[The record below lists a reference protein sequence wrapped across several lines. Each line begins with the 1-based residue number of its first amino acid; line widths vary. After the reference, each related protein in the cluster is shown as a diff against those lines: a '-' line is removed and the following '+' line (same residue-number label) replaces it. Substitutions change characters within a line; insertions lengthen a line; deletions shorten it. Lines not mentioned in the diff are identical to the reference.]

1 MKPLRILLG
10 FSRRVQQTQGVALAV
25 LLGLLAGF
33 VGGWNLSLVA
43 LLLLA
48 VVFNVR
54 ARTFFVMWAFGYAL
68 SWVLVPISFGLG
80 RWLLDS
86 TQLGEWLAANFDEQL
101 IAWLGWDRYTLVG
114 GILLGLFFAAP
125 TVLGMRAWRR
135 RNVRAAQ
142 GAVEQNAPAAAETA
156 GVSPLAA
163 AAAFNNSSRGAG
175 GKLAAACNRFL
186 GTDVEVLA
194 ADSAT
199 ANAGLVRPWALW
211 GLVAGLTMAGLC
223 AWWVAPR
230 IVAAHLIEVLTWANG
245 AEVAATRIS
254 VTPWTG
260 NVEIH
265 GLTAANPANPDQD
278 RLRIGH
284 LRGHVDMAAL
294 ARGRLAIENMQMTG
308 VTTGASREQ
317 TASVVRTSGP
327 ASESPNAAEAATE
340 GALTAQG
347 QELTLGDCI
356 DCWGLAQD
364 NAQRLE
370 DLIHG
375 LAGVNSLDTVA
386 RRQPLSLS
394 EQRAARS
401 PLGKH
406 NPRVRV
412 RELLVEGFPQDWR
425 LGSDT
430 QLRITDL
437 ASGGDADARPTRVVV
452 RIPQHAID
460 LRVTLASHE
469 AVAAGHLLEFHVFDL
484 PAVSLLAPPSGR
496 QRLVCE
502 SGMIT
507 VAGRGQITR
516 RGLALAGTLRADRL
530 SAQIIGGEPLGGL
543 DPEVWNQAL
552 GAIGRLQT
560 TFVVRGTLAQP
571 ALHLE
576 PAQVAQHVEAELRS
590 VGQHRLAAHL
600 EHCLTGRTP
609 LGEGLANQSGE
620 LSGNEWLGDQADST
634 GSANEGD
641 SPAMANAA
649 AAIESAPADNQ
660 QATLGEAPVWG
671 APCGGPADAPLAGTA
686 AAVAN
691 APVVQLPPEVAEAVT
706 SDQPPV
712 VEYMADAPAYQH
724 GTVGPDGRD
733 GRVADA
739 APVVVPQAPNASVRF
754 SPPPQQGP
762 GAIDLVTGQ
771 DPADRPAPVAYRQVA
786 EPRDAAGDWPADRA
800 AQSTSRPNGAG
811 STPSMQPL
819 PEIPHSS
826 IAAANAA
833 NAATDVAGS
842 ARADG
847 DPFANADRPGAVAPG
862 ALPKEDKPAGWSQK
876 LSKWSRTTLAQT
888 RELVWPFGKEKPP
901 EEPTL
906 NGDEWPSESSWRE
919 GSKLERNTASARSR
933 SDRAE
938 RTALVDRSASSKS
951 RSSAS
956 REDNSRGKRR
966 LR

>member
-1 MKPLRILLG
+1 MKPLRFLLG

-25 LLGLLAGF
+25 MLGLLAGF
-33 VGGWNLSLVA
+33 VGGWNLSLLA

-54 ARTFFVMWAFGYAL
+54 ARTFFVMWASGYAL

-86 TQLGEWLAANFDEQL
+86 TQLGQWLAANFDEQL

-114 GILLGLFFAAP
+114 GSLLAVVLAVP
-125 TVLGMRAWRR
+125 TLLAIRAWRR
-135 RNVRAAQ
+135 SNVRVAQ
-142 GAVEQNAPAAAETA
+142 GANQQSAKLATDGSTGSPVIAAA
-156 GVSPLAA
+156 VV
-163 AAAFNNSSRGAG
+163 NNSSPSAGA
-175 GKLAAACNRFL
+175 KLAAACSRFL
-186 GTDVEVLA
+186 GTDVDVLA
-194 ADSAT
+194 GDTAT
-199 ANAGLVRPWALW
+199 ANTGLIRPWALW
-211 GLVAGLTMAGLC
+211 GLVAGLMMAGLC
-223 AWWVAPR
+223 AWLLAPR
-230 IVAAHLIEVLTWANG
+230 IVANHLMEVLTWANG

-265 GLTAANPANPDQD
+265 GLTAADPTLLDQD

-284 LRGHVDMAAL
+284 LRGRVDMAAL
-294 ARGRLAIENMQMTG
+294 ARGRLAVENMQMTG
-308 VTTGASREQ
+308 ITTGANRER

-327 ASESPNAAEAATE
+327 ENELPAATE
-340 GALTAQG
+340 AAAEEASTALG

-356 DCWGLAQD
+356 DSWGLAQD
-364 NAQRLE
+364 NAQRLD

-375 LAGVNSLDTVA
+375 LAEINALDTVA
-386 RRQPLSLS
+386 RRQPLSLA

-401 PLGKH
+401 PLGK
-406 NPRVRV
+406 NDPRVNV
-412 RELLVEGFPQDWR
+412 HEMLVEGFPQDWR

-437 ASGGDADARPTRVVV
+437 ASGGDAVTRPTRVVV

-469 AVAAGHLLEFHVFDL
+469 AVAAGHLLEFHIFDL

-543 DPEVWNQAL
+543 EPEVWNQAL
-552 GAIGRLQT
+552 AAIGRLQT
-560 TFVVRGTLAQP
+560 TFVVRGTLTQP

-576 PAQVAQHVEAELRS
+576 PTEVAQHVEAELRS
-590 VGQHRLAAHL
+590 VGQHRLAAHITQ
-600 EHCLTGRTP
+600 CLTGRAP
-609 LGEGLANQSGE
+609 QGEGLANQAGE
-620 LSGNEWLGDQADST
+620 LVGNEWLGEQTVAGPATTADPT
-634 GSANEGD
+634 
-641 SPAMANAA
+641 AMANAG
-649 AAIESAPADNQ
+649 AAIEGAPVDNQ
-660 QATLGEAPVWG
+660 QATLEEAPVWG
-671 APCGGPADAPLAGTA
+671 APCAEPADALRAPTTTSEVAGG
-686 AAVAN
+686 
-691 APVVQLPPEVAEAVT
+691 VVVPLPPEIAEAVL

-712 VEYMADAPAYQH
+712 VEYTAQAPANAQSR
-724 GTVGPDGRD
+724 VGPD

-739 APVVVPQAPNASVRF
+739 SPVAMPEAPNVSVRF

-771 DPADRPAPVAYRQVA
+771 DPADRPAPVAYRQVT
-786 EPRDAAGDWPADRA
+786 EPREPASEWPADRV
-800 AQSTSRPNGAG
+800 AQSTGRTYGGNSNPA
-811 STPSMQPL
+811 MQPL
-819 PEIPHSS
+819 PEVPHSS
-826 IAAANAA
+826 IPAEGAAPRMA
-833 NAATDVAGS
+833 AGS
-842 ARADG
+842 RADG
-847 DPFANADRPGAVAPG
+847 DPFANADRPGAIAPG
-862 ALPKEDKPAGWSQK
+862 ALPKEEKPAGWSKK
-876 LSKWSRTTLAQT
+876 LSNWSRNTLAQT
-888 RELVWPFGKEKPP
+888 RELVWPFGKEKLPA
-901 EEPTL
+901 EPTL

-919 GSKLERNTASARSR
+919 GSKIERNTASMQ
-933 SDRAE
+933 RAE
-938 RTALVDRSASSKS
+938 RAEGTVSADRSAADKS
-951 RSSAS
+951 RASAS
-956 REDNSRGKRR
+956 RENDSRGKRK

>member
-54 ARTFFVMWAFGYAL
+54 ARTFFVMWAMGYGL

-114 GILLGLFFAAP
+114 GVLLAMFLAAP
-125 TVLGMRAWRR
+125 TVLGLRAWRR
-135 RNVRAAQ
+135 RNVRVAQ
-142 GAVEQNAPAAAETA
+142 GATSKPAIAAEGTS
-156 GVSPLAA
+156 GSPLAA
-163 AAAFNNSSRGAG
+163 AAGINDTSRSAG
-175 GKLAAACNRFL
+175 GKLAAACSRFL
-186 GTDVEVLA
+186 GSDVEVLA
-194 ADSAT
+194 AESAT
-199 ANAGLVRPWALW
+199 ASVGLIRPWALW

-223 AWWVAPR
+223 AWWLAPR
-230 IVAAHLIEVLTWANG
+230 IVAAHMMEVLTWANG

-265 GLTAANPANPDQD
+265 GLSAANPTMPDED

-294 ARGRLAIENMQMTG
+294 ARGRLAVENMTITG
-308 VTTGASREQ
+308 VTTDARREQ

-327 ASESPNAAEAATE
+327 VGDLSDTSEVAAEHTLAAE
-340 GALTAQG
+340 G

-364 NAQRLE
+364 NAQRFE

-375 LAGVNSLDTVA
+375 LASVNALDTVA
-386 RRQPLSLS
+386 RRQPLSLA

-401 PLGKH
+401 PLGKQD
-406 NPRVRV
+406 PRVRV
-412 RELLVEGFPQDWR
+412 HELLVEGFPHDWR

-437 ASGGDADARPTRVVV
+437 ASGGDTDARPTRVVV
-452 RIPQHAID
+452 RVPQHAID

-469 AVAAGHLLEFHVFDL
+469 AVAAGHLLEFHIFDL

-507 VAGRGQITR
+507 AAGRGQITR
-516 RGLALAGTLRADRL
+516 RGLALAGTLRVDRL

-543 DPEVWNQAL
+543 EPEVWNQAL
-552 GAIGRLQT
+552 GSIGRLQT

-571 ALHLE
+571 ILHLE
-576 PAQVAQHVEAELRS
+576 PTEVAQHVEAELRS

-600 EHCLTGRTP
+600 QQCLTGRAP
-609 LGEGLANQSGE
+609 LGEGLANQSAE
-620 LSGNEWLGDQADST
+620 LPGNEWLGEQADSN
-634 GSANEGD
+634 GAVSEGD
-641 SPAMANAA
+641 APAMANAG
-649 AAIESAPADNQ
+649 AAIETAPAAQ
-660 QATLGEAPVWG
+660 QAALAEAPVWG
-671 APCGGPADAPLAGTA
+671 APCGDPTAAGTSSD
-686 AAVAN
+686 VAN
-691 APVVQLPPEVAEAVT
+691 APGVQLPPEIAEAVL

-712 VEYMADAPAYQH
+712 VEYAANAPAYQP
-724 GTVGPDGRD
+724 GTVGPD

-739 APVVVPQAPNASVRF
+739 APVVVPQAPNVSVRF

-762 GAIDLVTGQ
+762 GAIDLVTGH
-771 DPADRPAPVAYRQVA
+771 DPADRPAPLAYRQVT
-786 EPRDAAGDWPADRA
+786 EPRDAAGDWPADRVA
-800 AQSTSRPNGAG
+800 MSTSRPHG
-811 STPSMQPL
+811 SGSSPSMQPL
-819 PEIPHSS
+819 PEVSHSS
-826 IAAANAA
+826 IGAANSA
-833 NAATDVAGS
+833 NAGAELARG

-847 DPFANADRPGAVAPG
+847 DPFASGDRPGAMAPG
-862 ALPKEDKPAGWSQK
+862 SLPIEEKPVGWSKK
-876 LSKWSRTTLAQT
+876 LSNWSKTTLAQT

-901 EEPTL
+901 EEPSL

-919 GSKLERNTASARSR
+919 GSRIERSTASSQSR
-933 SDRAE
+933 SGQTE
-938 RTALVDRSASSKS
+938 RTAAVDRSTTNRS

-956 REDNSRGKRR
+956 REEDSRGKRK

>member
-54 ARTFFVMWAFGYAL
+54 ARTFFVMWALGYAL

-114 GILLGLFFAAP
+114 GILLALLLAAP

-142 GAVEQNAPAAAETA
+142 GAVEQIAPIAAEATTGSPVAAA
-156 GVSPLAA
+156 V
-163 AAAFNNSSRGAG
+163 NKSSRGSG
-175 GKLAAACNRFL
+175 GKLAAACSRFL
-186 GTDVEVLA
+186 GTDVEELA
-194 ADSAT
+194 AESAT
-199 ANAGLVRPWALW
+199 ANAGLIRPWALW

-223 AWWVAPR
+223 AWWLAPR
-230 IVAAHLIEVLTWANG
+230 IVASHLIEVLTWANG

-265 GLTAANPANPDQD
+265 GLTAANPTIPDQD

-327 ASESPNAAEAATE
+327 ASELLDATETTTE
-340 GALTAQG
+340 GALTAPG

-386 RRQPLSLS
+386 RRQPLSLA

-406 NPRVRV
+406 DPRVRV
-412 RELLVEGFPQDWR
+412 HELLIEGFPQDWR

-469 AVAAGHLLEFHVFDL
+469 AVAAGHLLEFHIFDL

-543 DPEVWNQAL
+543 EPEVWNQAL

-576 PAQVAQHVEAELRS
+576 PTQVAQHVEAELRS
-590 VGQHRLAAHL
+590 VGQHRLAAQIAQ
-600 EHCLTGRTP
+600 CLTGRAP
-609 LGEGLANQSGE
+609 LGEGLANQAGE
-620 LSGNEWLGDQADST
+620 LGSNEWLGEQTDST
-634 GSANEGD
+634 GAASEGD
-641 SPAMANAA
+641 SPAMANAG
-649 AAIESAPADNQ
+649 AAIEAAPADGQ

-671 APCGGPADAPLAGTA
+671 APCADPADASLAGTSS
-686 AAVAN
+686 AVAN
-691 APVVQLPPEVAEAVT
+691 APVVELPPEVAEAVN

-712 VEYMADAPAYQH
+712 VEYTADAPAYQH
-724 GTVGPDGRD
+724 GTVGPDGR
-733 GRVADA
+733 VADA
-739 APVVVPQAPNASVRF
+739 APVVVPQGPNVSVRF

-771 DPADRPAPVAYRQVA
+771 DPADRPAPVAYRQVT
-786 EPRDAAGDWPADRA
+786 EPRDPAGDWPADRVA
-800 AQSTSRPNGAG
+800 TSTNRPHGPG
-811 STPSMQPL
+811 SAPSMQPL
-819 PEIPHSS
+819 PEVSHSS
-826 IAAANAA
+826 IAAASAA
-833 NAATDVAGS
+833 NAGADVARG

-847 DPFANADRPGAVAPG
+847 DPFANVDRPGAAAPG
-862 ALPKEDKPAGWSQK
+862 ALPKEEKPAGWSQK
-876 LSKWSRTTLAQT
+876 LSRWSRTTLAQT

-919 GSKLERNTASARSR
+919 GSKLERNTASTQPRSER
-933 SDRAE
+933 SE
-938 RTALVDRSASSKS
+938 RTASADRSTSSKS

-956 REDNSRGKRR
+956 REEDSRGKRK

>member
-54 ARTFFVMWAFGYAL
+54 ARTFFVMWAMGYAL

-101 IAWLGWDRYTLVG
+101 VAWLGWDRYTLVG
-114 GILLGLFFAAP
+114 GVLLALFLAAP
-125 TVLGMRAWRR
+125 TVLGLRAWRR
-135 RNVRAAQ
+135 RNVRVTQ
-142 GAVEQNAPAAAETA
+142 GATSKPTIATEGTS
-156 GVSPLAA
+156 GSPLAA
-163 AAAFNNSSRGAG
+163 AAGINDTSRSAG
-175 GKLAAACNRFL
+175 GKLAAACSRFL

-194 ADSAT
+194 AEPAT
-199 ANAGLVRPWALW
+199 ASVGLIRPWALW

-223 AWWVAPR
+223 AWWLAPR
-230 IVAAHLIEVLTWANG
+230 IVAAHMIEVLTWANG

-265 GLTAANPANPDQD
+265 GLSAANPTMPDQD

-294 ARGRLAIENMQMTG
+294 ARGRLAVENMTITG
-308 VTTGASREQ
+308 VTTDASREQ
-317 TASVVRTSGP
+317 TASVVRSSPP
-327 ASESPNAAEAATE
+327 AEMTDAVETE
-340 GALTAQG
+340 TEPAMPAQG

-356 DCWGLAQD
+356 DCWGLAQE
-364 NAQRLE
+364 NAQRFE

-375 LAGVNSLDTVA
+375 LAAVNALDTVA
-386 RRQPLSLS
+386 RRQPLSLT

-406 NPRVRV
+406 DPRVRV
-412 RELLVEGFPQDWR
+412 HELLVEGFPQDWR

-437 ASGGDADARPTRVVV
+437 ASGGDTDARPTRIAV

-469 AVAAGHLLEFHVFDL
+469 AVAAGHLLEFHIFDL
-484 PAVSLLAPPSGR
+484 PAVALLAPPSGR

-507 VAGRGQITR
+507 AAGRGQITR

-543 DPEVWNQAL
+543 EPEVWNQAL
-552 GAIGRLQT
+552 GSIGRLQT

-576 PAQVAQHVEAELRS
+576 PTEVAQHVEAELRS

-600 EHCLTGRTP
+600 QQCLTGRAP
-609 LGEGLANQSGE
+609 VGEGLANQAAE
-620 LSGNEWLGDQADST
+620 LPANEWLGEQANAT
-634 GSANEGD
+634 GAASETDAA
-641 SPAMANAA
+641 AMANAG
-649 AAIESAPADNQ
+649 AAIEPAPADAQ
-660 QATLGEAPVWG
+660 QAGLAEAPVWG
-671 APCGGPADAPLAGTA
+671 APCGDPA
-686 AAVAN
+686 AASADGTSSEMMN
-691 APVVQLPPEVAEAVT
+691 APVAQLPPEIAEAVL
-706 SDQPPV
+706 SDQPPA
-712 VEYMADAPAYQH
+712 VEYTHGAPAYQP
-724 GTVGPDGRD
+724 GSVGPD

-739 APVVVPQAPNASVRF
+739 APVGVPQAPHVSVRF

-762 GAIDLVTGQ
+762 GAIDLVTGH
-771 DPADRPAPVAYRQVA
+771 DPADRPAPLAYRQVT
-786 EPRDAAGDWPADRA
+786 EPRDPSADWPNDRVA
-800 AQSTSRPNGAG
+800 MSNGHPQGMGPN
-811 STPSMQPL
+811 PSMQPL
-819 PEIPHSS
+819 PEVPHSS
-826 IAAANAA
+826 IGAASGANAGA
-833 NAATDVAGS
+833 EMARG

-847 DPFANADRPGAVAPG
+847 DPFASGDRPGAMAPG
-862 ALPKEDKPAGWSQK
+862 SLPIEEKPVGWSKK
-876 LSKWSRTTLAQT
+876 LSNWSKTTLAQT
-888 RELVWPFGKEKPP
+888 KELVWPFGKEKPP
-901 EEPTL
+901 EEPSL

-919 GSKLERNTASARSR
+919 GSRIDRNTASSQSR
-933 SDRAE
+933 TE
-938 RTALVDRSASSKS
+938 RTAAVDRSTTSKS
-951 RSSAS
+951 RSSTG
-956 REDNSRGKRR
+956 RESDSRGKRK